1 MELEVLR
8 SKISPHF
15 LYNNLSAINWLAIE
29 REQDDIYEITTQMAT
44 FYRTALN
51 KGKRMDTVKL
61 EITNIRA
68 YVSLQLIS
76 HDHSFCVEY
85 EIQDDTLEYII
96 PTFILQP
103 LVENAIEHGIDSLRD
118 EQGKLVIR
126 SYCKDDVLYLEVE
139 DNGKSLF
146 NRIGDTVLGEERYG
160 YGTGNVNR
168 RIQLVYGKNYGLK
181 ITASENGTKS
191 QLRLKIDNV
200 GITYAIEK
208 DGM

>member
-1 MELEVLR
+1 M
-8 SKISPHF
+8 
-15 LYNNLSAINWLAIE
+15 
-29 REQDDIYEITTQMAT
+29 
-44 FYRTALN
+44 
-51 KGKRMDTVKL
+51 
-61 EITNIRA
+61 
-68 YVSLQLIS
+68 
-76 HDHSFCVEY
+76 
-85 EIQDDTLEYII
+85 
-96 PTFILQP
+96 
-103 LVENAIEHGIDSLRD
+103 
-118 EQGKLVIR
+118 IR